1 MILAKVFFI
10 EVGRDLAP
18 DFVLLLVIW
27 DLRLP
32 QHQQLWQK
40 CHKIEEKISPRGEH
54 HSHVH
59 RYLVV
64 NHINLFR
71 KPVQNPEKRK
81 YHQLNIMAEKY
92 VADKFYLFLYLKMAK
107 NRFFYYLFWIQEL
120 SLRKLKTFKNFNRG
134 QCGKWCG
141 LTYEEDVK
149 YYDSR
154 LRDAELKI
162 IYFPRSAFPWGDHFI
177 SLLHRATLFFFLFLI
192 LSFWNY
198 GNTGLIFFLWRH
210 CH

>member
-1 MILAKVFFI
+1 MILAEVFLI

-81 YHQLNIMAEKY
+81 YHQLNIMAEMY
-92 VADKFYLFLYLKMAK
+92 VADTCL
-107 NRFFYYLFWIQEL
+107 
-120 SLRKLKTFKNFNRG
+120 
-134 QCGKWCG
+134 
-141 LTYEEDVK
+141 
-149 YYDSR
+149 
-154 LRDAELKI
+154 
-162 IYFPRSAFPWGDHFI
+162 P
-177 SLLHRATLFFFLFLI
+177 FLI
-192 LSFWNY
+192 SED
-198 GNTGLIFFLWRH
+198 GKK
-210 CH
+210 